1 MEIKFQGDS
10 NRVSGC
16 RKDRKVINLVIVLC
30 GVN

>member
-16 RKDRKVINLVIVLC
+16 RKDRKVMDLVIVLF